1 MNYLIPHRRSTLLVQ
16 EELPEVEEE
25 SGGLAEEEDKYDEEE
40 DVRVACVSAC
50 WLSCLW
56 KSERESESKSE
67 NKWKSESKSE
77 NKWTSESET
86 ECPLGTA

>member
-56 KSERESESKSE
+56 KSESKSE

-77 NKWTSESET
+77 NKWTSESKSENKWK
-86 ECPLGTA
+86 